1 MKADVVVVG
10 SGAGGSIVSNEL
22 VNRGLKVVL
31 VEKGEDLG
39 LEKAYLGFRST
50 LSSIDL
56 LRCEAVGG
64 TTLISLGNMLIT
76 NTIIEKFKEVGIDL
90 TAEVDE
96 VRKLMHVKDIPVDK
110 LPQFAVKFIEVSRSM
125 GLDAKVMQKSIDFN
139 KCIGCGGC
147 AYGCARDAKRTALD
161 LIRRSLRQGLVL
173 LSSFE
178 VNRVHRSQGQGEEIV
193 VEGVVRGEKLKVIC
207 KALILAAGALETP
220 RLLIQLHDNDNIGK
234 HLFVDPFLIVGGP
247 YSGPPANEGI
257 QMAAYIDYQDYML
270 SPNFSGAL
278 QFQLLSKKVD
288 YRGKSLASIM
298 VKVGDEGSGRVWPDG
313 IVEIHMTR
321 RDLKVLERGVKEAK
335 NILSE
340 LGVKDEDVVV
350 TPIRGAHPGGTA
362 ALGYVVS
369 RDLSISGCDGVFVA
383 DASLIPPL
391 LGKPPMLLIMALA
404 MKVSKKVCEY
414 LGKYA
419 S

>member
-1 MKADVVVVG
+1 MKTDVVVIG

-22 VNRGLKVVL
+22 VSQGLKVVL

-39 LEKAYLGFRST
+39 LERAYLGSRST
-50 LSSIDL
+50 LSSMDL

-64 TTLISLGNMLIT
+64 TTLLSLGNMFIT
-76 NTIIEKFKEVGIDL
+76 DAMIKKFKELGVDL

-96 VRKLMHVKDIPVDK
+96 VRKLMHVRDIPVGK
-110 LPQFAVKFIEVSRSM
+110 LPQFAAKFIEVSRGM
-125 GLDAKVMQKSIDFN
+125 GLDVKVMQKSIDFS
-139 KCIGCGGC
+139 KCIGCSNC
-147 AYGCARDAKRTALD
+147 VYGCLRDAKRTALD
-161 LIRRSLRQGLVL
+161 LIRRSVRRGLVL

-178 VNRVHRSQGQGEEIV
+178 ANKIYRSQGEEIV
-193 VEGVVRGEKLKVIC
+193 VEGSVKSEKLKVNC
-207 KALILAAGALETP
+207 KVLILAAGALETP
-220 RLLIQLHDNDNIGK
+220 RLLSQLHDNDNIGK
-234 HLFVDPFLIVGGP
+234 NLFVDPFLIVGGP
-247 YSGPPANEGI
+247 YNGPPANEGI
-257 QMAAYIDYQDYML
+257 QMAAYIDYQDYLL

-278 QFQLLSKKVD
+278 TFQLSSKKVD
-288 YRGKSLASIM
+288 HRGKSLASIM

-321 RDLKVLERGVKEAK
+321 RDLRVLEKGVKEAK

-340 LGVKDEDVVV
+340 LGVKEEDVVV

-383 DASLIPPL
+383 DASLIPPP
-391 LGKPPMLLIMALA
+391 LGKPPILLIMALA
-404 MKVSKKVCEY
+404 MKVSKRVCEY
-414 LGKYA
+414 LGKNV